1 MNCAPWIENFCE
13 CDENCRNLYIFQVK
27 WKRERRALPMS
38 LRPDFCAPRLAD
50 VPLTALGGARVL
62 LLDADNTLA
71 PWRGAVPDPAAAR
84 WVESAKAAGFR
95 LCIASNSDAERLR
108 PLEEALGIPAFP
120 RAGKPA
126 TLRAAPHRAG
136 DGRCPGRVR
145 AHRRPA
151 LDRHARRAAC
161 GDARGA
167 ARTPGPL
174 AGIHRDA
181 RQPRPGAHPI
191 AHFPHPLGTFT
202 QKLPAPAL
210 FKPRNMW

>member
-1 MNCAPWIENFCE
+1 
-13 CDENCRNLYIFQVK
+13 
-27 WKRERRALPMS
+27 MS

-120 RAGKPA
+120 RAGKPLPSW
-126 TLRAAPHRAG
+126 LRRIAREMGAAPDACALIG
-136 DGRCPGRVR
+136 DQLLTDV
-145 AHRRPA
+145 
-151 LDRHARRAAC
+151 L
-161 GDARGA
+161 A
-167 ARTPGPL
+167 ARL
-174 AGIHRDA
+174 AGMRA
-181 RQPRPGAHPI
+181 VLLE
-191 AHFPHPLGTFT
+191 PLDPSREFTGTRVNRVLERILLRIF
-202 QKLPAPAL
+202 
-210 FKPRNMW
+210 RIR

>member
-1 MNCAPWIENFCE
+1 
-13 CDENCRNLYIFQVK
+13 
-27 WKRERRALPMS
+27 MS

-120 RAGKPA
+120 RAGKPLPSG
-126 TLRAAPHRAG
+126 LRRIAREMGAAPDACALIG
-136 DGRCPGRVR
+136 DQLLTDV
-145 AHRRPA
+145 
-151 LDRHARRAAC
+151 L
-161 GDARGA
+161 A
-167 ARTPGPL
+167 ARL
-174 AGIHRDA
+174 AGMRA
-181 RQPRPGAHPI
+181 VLLE
-191 AHFPHPLGTFT
+191 PLDPSREFTGTRVNRVLERILLRIF
-202 QKLPAPAL
+202 
-210 FKPRNMW
+210 RIR

>member
-1 MNCAPWIENFCE
+1 
-13 CDENCRNLYIFQVK
+13 
-27 WKRERRALPMS
+27 MS

-120 RAGKPA
+120 RAGKPLPSG
-126 TLRAAPHRAG
+126 LRRIAREMGAAPDACALIG
-136 DGRCPGRVR
+136 DQ
-145 AHRRPA
+145 
-151 LDRHARRAAC
+151 LLTDML
-161 GDARGA
+161 A
-167 ARTPGPL
+167 ARL
-174 AGIHRDA
+174 AGMRAVLIE
-181 RQPRPGAHPI
+181 
-191 AHFPHPLGTFT
+191 PLDPSREFTGTRVNRVLERILLRIF
-202 QKLPAPAL
+202 
-210 FKPRNMW
+210 RIR

>member
-1 MNCAPWIENFCE
+1 
-13 CDENCRNLYIFQVK
+13 
-27 WKRERRALPMS
+27 MS

-62 LLDADNTLA
+62 LLDADNTLS

-120 RAGKPA
+120 RAGKPLPSG
-126 TLRAAPHRAG
+126 LRRIAREMGAAPGACALIG
-136 DGRCPGRVR
+136 DQLLTDV
-145 AHRRPA
+145 
-151 LDRHARRAAC
+151 
-161 GDARGA
+161 
-167 ARTPGPL
+167 L

-181 RQPRPGAHPI
+181 RQPRPGAHPL

>member
-1 MNCAPWIENFCE
+1 
-13 CDENCRNLYIFQVK
+13 
-27 WKRERRALPMS
+27 MS

-120 RAGKPA
+120 RAGKPLPSG
-126 TLRAAPHRAG
+126 LRRIAQEMGAAPDACALIG
-136 DGRCPGRVR
+136 DQLLTDV
-145 AHRRPA
+145 
-151 LDRHARRAAC
+151 L
-161 GDARGA
+161 A
-167 ARTPGPL
+167 ARL
-174 AGIHRDA
+174 AGMRA
-181 RQPRPGAHPI
+181 VLLE
-191 AHFPHPLGTFT
+191 PLDPSREFTGTRVNRVLERILLRIF
-202 QKLPAPAL
+202 
-210 FKPRNMW
+210 RIR

>member
-1 MNCAPWIENFCE
+1 
-13 CDENCRNLYIFQVK
+13 
-27 WKRERRALPMS
+27 MS

-120 RAGKPA
+120 RAGKPLPSG
-126 TLRAAPHRAG
+126 LRRIAREMGAAPDACALIG
-136 DGRCPGRVR
+136 DQLLTDV
-145 AHRRPA
+145 
-151 LDRHARRAAC
+151 L
-161 GDARGA
+161 A
-167 ARTPGPL
+167 ARLARMRAVLLEPL
-174 AGIHRDA
+174 DPSRE
-181 RQPRPGAHPI
+181 
-191 AHFPHPLGTFT
+191 FTGTRVNRVLERILLRIF
-202 QKLPAPAL
+202 
-210 FKPRNMW
+210 RIR

>member
-1 MNCAPWIENFCE
+1 
-13 CDENCRNLYIFQVK
+13 
-27 WKRERRALPMS
+27 MS

-120 RAGKPA
+120 RAGKPLPSG
-126 TLRAAPHRAG
+126 LRRIAREMGAAPDACALIG
-136 DGRCPGRVR
+136 DQ
-145 AHRRPA
+145 
-151 LDRHARRAAC
+151 LLTDML
-161 GDARGA
+161 A
-167 ARTPGPL
+167 ARL
-174 AGIHRDA
+174 AGMRAVLLEPLDPS
-181 RQPRPGAHPI
+181 REFTGTRVNRVLEPI
-191 AHFPHPLGTFT
+191 LLRIF
-202 QKLPAPAL
+202 
-210 FKPRNMW
+210 RIR

>member
-1 MNCAPWIENFCE
+1 
-13 CDENCRNLYIFQVK
+13 
-27 WKRERRALPMS
+27 MS

-120 RAGKPA
+120 RAGKPLPSG
-126 TLRAAPHRAG
+126 LRRIAREMGAAPDACALLG
-136 DGRCPGRVR
+136 DQ
-145 AHRRPA
+145 
-151 LDRHARRAAC
+151 LLTDML
-161 GDARGA
+161 A
-167 ARTPGPL
+167 ARL
-174 AGIHRDA
+174 AGMRA
-181 RQPRPGAHPI
+181 VLLE
-191 AHFPHPLGTFT
+191 PLDPSREFTGTRVNRVLERILLRIF
-202 QKLPAPAL
+202 
-210 FKPRNMW
+210 RIR

>member
-1 MNCAPWIENFCE
+1 
-13 CDENCRNLYIFQVK
+13 
-27 WKRERRALPMS
+27 MS

-120 RAGKPA
+120 RAGKPLPSG
-126 TLRAAPHRAG
+126 LRRIAREMGAAPDACALIG
-136 DGRCPGRVR
+136 DQ
-145 AHRRPA
+145 
-151 LDRHARRAAC
+151 LLTDML
-161 GDARGA
+161 A
-167 ARTPGPL
+167 ARL
-174 AGIHRDA
+174 AGMRA
-181 RQPRPGAHPI
+181 VLLE
-191 AHFPHPLGTFT
+191 PLDPSREFTGTRVNRVLERILLRIF
-202 QKLPAPAL
+202 
-210 FKPRNMW
+210 RIR

>member
-62 LLDADNTLA
+62 LLDADNTLS

-120 RAGKPA
+120 RAGKPLPSG
-126 TLRAAPHRAG
+126 LRRIA
-136 DGRCPGRVR
+136 
-145 AHRRPA
+145 RPA
-151 LDRHARRAAC
+151 LDRRSRRTPC
-161 GDARGA
+161 GHARGA

-181 RQPRPGAHPI
+181 RQPRPGAHPL

-210 FKPRNMW
+210 FKPRDMW

>member
-1 MNCAPWIENFCE
+1 
-13 CDENCRNLYIFQVK
+13 
-27 WKRERRALPMS
+27 MS

-120 RAGKPA
+120 RAGKPLPSG
-126 TLRAAPHRAG
+126 LRRIAREMGAAPTRA
-136 DGRCPGRVR
+136 RSS
-145 AHRRPA
+145 A
-151 LDRHARRAAC
+151 
-161 GDARGA
+161 
-167 ARTPGPL
+167 TS
-174 AGIHRDA
+174 
-181 RQPRPGAHPI
+181 
-191 AHFPHPLGTFT
+191 F
-202 QKLPAPAL
+202 
-210 FKPRNMW
+210 

>member
-1 MNCAPWIENFCE
+1 
-13 CDENCRNLYIFQVK
+13 
-27 WKRERRALPMS
+27 MS

-120 RAGKPA
+120 RAGKPLPSG
-126 TLRAAPHRAG
+126 LRRIAREMGASPDACALIG
-136 DGRCPGRVR
+136 DQLLTDV
-145 AHRRPA
+145 
-151 LDRHARRAAC
+151 L
-161 GDARGA
+161 A
-167 ARTPGPL
+167 ARLASMRAVLLEPL
-174 AGIHRDA
+174 DPSRE
-181 RQPRPGAHPI
+181 
-191 AHFPHPLGTFT
+191 FTGTRVNRVLERILLRIF
-202 QKLPAPAL
+202 
-210 FKPRNMW
+210 RIR

>member
-1 MNCAPWIENFCE
+1 
-13 CDENCRNLYIFQVK
+13 
-27 WKRERRALPMS
+27 MS

-120 RAGKPA
+120 RAGKPLPSG
-126 TLRAAPHRAG
+126 LRRIAREMGAAPDACALIG
-136 DGRCPGRVR
+136 DQLLTDV
-145 AHRRPA
+145 
-151 LDRHARRAAC
+151 L
-161 GDARGA
+161 A
-167 ARTPGPL
+167 ARL
-174 AGIHRDA
+174 AGMRA
-181 RQPRPGAHPI
+181 VLLE
-191 AHFPHPLGTFT
+191 PLDPSQEFTGTRVNRVPERILLRIF
-202 QKLPAPAL
+202 
-210 FKPRNMW
+210 RIR

>member
-1 MNCAPWIENFCE
+1 
-13 CDENCRNLYIFQVK
+13 
-27 WKRERRALPMS
+27 MS

-120 RAGKPA
+120 RAGKPLPSG
-126 TLRAAPHRAG
+126 LRRIAREMGASPDACALIG
-136 DGRCPGRVR
+136 DQ
-145 AHRRPA
+145 
-151 LDRHARRAAC
+151 LLTDML
-161 GDARGA
+161 A
-167 ARTPGPL
+167 ARL
-174 AGIHRDA
+174 AGMRA
-181 RQPRPGAHPI
+181 VLLE
-191 AHFPHPLGTFT
+191 PLDPSREFTGTRVNRVLERILLRIF
-202 QKLPAPAL
+202 
-210 FKPRNMW
+210 RIR

>member
-1 MNCAPWIENFCE
+1 
-13 CDENCRNLYIFQVK
+13 
-27 WKRERRALPMS
+27 MS

-120 RAGKPA
+120 RAGKPLPSG
-126 TLRAAPHRAG
+126 LRRIAREMGAAPGACALIG
-136 DGRCPGRVR
+136 DQ
-145 AHRRPA
+145 
-151 LDRHARRAAC
+151 LLTDML
-161 GDARGA
+161 A
-167 ARTPGPL
+167 ARL
-174 AGIHRDA
+174 AGMRA
-181 RQPRPGAHPI
+181 VLLE
-191 AHFPHPLGTFT
+191 PLDPSREFTGTRVNRVLERILLRIF
-202 QKLPAPAL
+202 
-210 FKPRNMW
+210 RIR

>member
-1 MNCAPWIENFCE
+1 
-13 CDENCRNLYIFQVK
+13 
-27 WKRERRALPMS
+27 MS

-120 RAGKPA
+120 RAGKPLPSG
-126 TLRAAPHRAG
+126 LRRIAREMGAAPDACALIG
-136 DGRCPGRVR
+136 DQLLTDV
-145 AHRRPA
+145 
-151 LDRHARRAAC
+151 L
-161 GDARGA
+161 A
-167 ARTPGPL
+167 ARL
-174 AGIHRDA
+174 AGMRA
-181 RQPRPGAHPI
+181 VLLE
-191 AHFPHPLGTFT
+191 PLDPSREFTGTRVNRV
-202 QKLPAPAL
+202 LERIL
-210 FKPRNMW
+210 VRNFRIR

>member
-1 MNCAPWIENFCE
+1 
-13 CDENCRNLYIFQVK
+13 
-27 WKRERRALPMS
+27 MS

-120 RAGKPA
+120 RAGKPLPSG
-126 TLRAAPHRAG
+126 LRRIAREMGAAPDACALIG
-136 DGRCPGRVR
+136 DQLLTDVLA
-145 AHRRPA
+145 AH
-151 LDRHARRAAC
+151 
-161 GDARGA
+161 
-167 ARTPGPL
+167 L
-174 AGIHRDA
+174 AGMRA
-181 RQPRPGAHPI
+181 VLLE
-191 AHFPHPLGTFT
+191 PLDPSREFTGTRVNRVLERILLRIF
-202 QKLPAPAL
+202 
-210 FKPRNMW
+210 RIR

>member
-1 MNCAPWIENFCE
+1 
-13 CDENCRNLYIFQVK
+13 
-27 WKRERRALPMS
+27 MS

-120 RAGKPA
+120 RAGKPLPSG
-126 TLRAAPHRAG
+126 LRRIAREMGAVPDACALIG
-136 DGRCPGRVR
+136 DQ
-145 AHRRPA
+145 
-151 LDRHARRAAC
+151 LLTDML
-161 GDARGA
+161 A
-167 ARTPGPL
+167 ARL
-174 AGIHRDA
+174 AGMRA
-181 RQPRPGAHPI
+181 VLLE
-191 AHFPHPLGTFT
+191 PLDPSREFTGTRVNRVLERILLRIF
-202 QKLPAPAL
+202 
-210 FKPRNMW
+210 RIR

>member
-1 MNCAPWIENFCE
+1 
-13 CDENCRNLYIFQVK
+13 
-27 WKRERRALPMS
+27 MS

-120 RAGKPA
+120 RAGKPLPSGCAASRGRWALSPTRARSSA
-126 TLRAAPHRAG
+126 TSS
-136 DGRCPGRVR
+136 
-145 AHRRPA
+145 
-151 LDRHARRAAC
+151 
-161 GDARGA
+161 
-167 ARTPGPL
+167 
-174 AGIHRDA
+174 
-181 RQPRPGAHPI
+181 
-191 AHFPHPLGTFT
+191 
-202 QKLPAPAL
+202 
-210 FKPRNMW
+210 